1 MNRPI
6 RAVAVFTALM
16 FLALSVNV
24 TYAALFR
31 QSDLNNDSRNTRVRD
46 AEFSQNRGDI
56 LVGSTAVA
64 RTVASDGKFHYQ
76 RTYAHGRKYA
86 PITGYYSYYY
96 GRTMLEQTQNPQLTG
111 TSDAQWLSRLT
122 GTLGGHKPQGGS
134 LLTTVNASAQDA
146 AWEGLRGKKGAVVA
160 LDYSTGAVLAM
171 ASNPSFDPNLLA
183 THDLKASQQSWK
195 RLLDDPDNP
204 MANRASRE
212 IYPPGSTFKLVTAA
226 AALQHGYRPD
236 SKVSSPR
243 AYTLPSTTNSL
254 TNEINCGGE
263 NITLTHALEISCN
276 TAFAKLGVG
285 LSERTLADQ
294 ASKFGFGSRPDS
306 DISMATSKFPTK
318 LNDAQLALSS
328 IGQYDVAASPLQ
340 MAMVAAGIANDGV
353 LMEPYLTKSV
363 RAANLQTVWTHKDT
377 PMSTPMTRESAKQL
391 QQMMVSVVN
400 NGTGRNARI
409 SGVTVGGKTGTAQT
423 SPDKPPYAWFVGWSD
438 KPKVAVAVF
447 VESSNTE
454 RSEIAGGRLGAPI
467 ARDVIEAL
475 R

>member
-1 MNRPI
+1 
-6 RAVAVFTALM
+6 
-16 FLALSVNV
+16 
-24 TYAALFR
+24 
-31 QSDLNNDSRNTRVRD
+31 
-46 AEFSQNRGDI
+46 
-56 LVGSTAVA
+56 
-64 RTVASDGKFHYQ
+64 
-76 RTYAHGRKYA
+76 
-86 PITGYYSYYY
+86 
-96 GRTMLEQTQNPQLTG
+96 
-111 TSDAQWLSRLT
+111 
-122 GTLGGHKPQGGS
+122 
-134 LLTTVNASAQDA
+134 
-146 AWEGLRGKKGAVVA
+146 
-160 LDYSTGAVLAM
+160 
-171 ASNPSFDPNLLA
+171 
-183 THDLKASQQSWK
+183 
-195 RLLDDPDNP
+195 

-294 ASKFGFGSRPDS
+294 ASKFGFGSKPDS

-409 SGVTVGGKTGTAQT
+409 GGVTVGGKTGTAQT